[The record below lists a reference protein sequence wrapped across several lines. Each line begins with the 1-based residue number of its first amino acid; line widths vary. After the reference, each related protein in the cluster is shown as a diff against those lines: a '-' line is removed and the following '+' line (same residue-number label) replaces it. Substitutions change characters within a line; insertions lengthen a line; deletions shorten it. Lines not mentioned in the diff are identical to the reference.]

1 MKLVSPRLPQRDACA
16 LLSVSPWCH
25 RALAANPKLWE
36 GFMDTVATAWHS
48 VPSAGNPFVVLDKKL
63 RATARKL
70 QGSRASCRICGM
82 VRELEDC
89 PHFNAGKGSV
99 LTSDGTVEMEASV
112 MDGTDMRCGAVSGLS
127 TVVNPISLARRVMD
141 KTPHIYLAFDGA
153 EAFARG
159 QGVETRDQSHFI
171 TEENIERLKNAK
183 EANRVQIDYTQYNYT
198 DPICAPND
206 DDNSRTGTVGCVAV
220 DASGGLASATSTG
233 GLVNKMAGRIGD
245 TPVIGAGTY
254 ANALCAVS
262 TTGKGEDIIRHTVAR
277 DVVAVMEHRGLS
289 LEEAAARVVAG
300 VPRGSVGLV
309 AVSAAGEVTM
319 PYNTTGMFRA
329 CATEDGYSEVAIWP
343 A

>member
-1 MKLVSPRLPQRDACA
+1 MAP
-16 LLSVSPWCH
+16 
-25 RALAANPKLWE
+25 
-36 GFMDTVATAWHS
+36 
-48 VPSAGNPFVVLDKKL
+48 
-63 RATARKL
+63 
-70 QGSRASCRICGM
+70 
-82 VRELEDC
+82 
-89 PHFNAGKGSV
+89 
-99 LTSDGTVEMEASV
+99 
-112 MDGTDMRCGAVSGLS
+112 GLGQH
-127 TVVNPISLARRVMD
+127 VQ
-141 KTPHIYLAFDGA
+141 
-153 EAFARG
+153 ARG
-159 QGVETRDQSHFI
+159 APGASRGRQRVGLIIHDQEDPLFGYTQLLIPATFLLLAS
-171 TEENIERLKNAK
+171 
-183 EANRVQIDYTQYNYT
+183 QIDYTQYNYT

-220 DASGGLASATSTG
+220 DALGGLASATSTG

-319 PYNTTGMFRA
+319 PYNTTGMVRA